1 MAAVWRTKLKL
12 SYENWHTIHMW
23 LAVVAVA
30 AGVLHMVGWGY
41 YLASPWK
48 RGLWIGMSVFW
59 VGLLF
64 YVRVIKP
71 WFLIRRPYRIA
82 EVREERG
89 DTHMLA
95 MQPEG
100 HPGFRFIPGQFGCA
114 ASTPIN

>member
-1 MAAVWRTKLKL
+1 ML
-12 SYENWHTIHMW
+12 

-30 AGVLHMVGWGY
+30 TGVFHMVGWGY
-41 YLASPWK
+41 YLASRWK

-71 WFLIRRPYRIA
+71 WFLIRRPYRVA
-82 EVREERG
+82 EVRQERG
-89 DTHMLA
+89 DTHTLV

-100 HPGFRFIPGQFGCA
+100 HAGFRFIPGQFGWLPGGGKPVQGQRP
-114 ASTPIN
+114 PIRLLLQRRR